1 MSTKKNKLIRYLHLL
16 HFITMNYINSKYL
29 LSFAFIIV
37 LFLNACVHDKPKSEQ
52 VGQTPQAQLGAVA
65 KPQYTE
71 VNTWLDDFDNF
82 KTAIDH
88 EDVEKIKT
96 YFNFPVAAETTQIWV
111 AVYDNVDEDKR
122 PQNFPD
128 TFTEADLEK
137 QHDKLFNSA
146 FVKSLLK
153 INSAHLY
160 KTGEYTT
167 PEIKEG
173 GQSFH
178 MLVQLDKASATL
190 QLSVLYAGGTDEN
203 GEEISEG
210 ESATIYFF
218 KVIDNKTL
226 KFDKILFAG

>member
-1 MSTKKNKLIRYLHLL
+1 MK
-16 HFITMNYINSKYL
+16 FINSKYL
-29 LSFAFIIV
+29 LPFAFVLV
-37 LFLNACVHDKPKSEQ
+37 LFVNACMHDKPKLNQ
-52 VGQTPQAQLGAVA
+52 VSQTAEYQSVAVA
-65 KPQYTE
+65 KSQYAE
-71 VNTWLDDFDNF
+71 VTTWLDDFKNF

-88 EDVEKIKT
+88 NDLEKMKT
-96 YFNFPVAAETTQIWV
+96 YFNLPMSSETTQIWV
-111 AVYDNVDEDKR
+111 AIYDNVDEDKR

-153 INSAHLY
+153 INSAQLY
-160 KTGEYTT
+160 KTGQYAT

-178 MLVQLDKASATL
+178 MLVQFDKASATL

>member
-1 MSTKKNKLIRYLHLL
+1 
-16 HFITMNYINSKYL
+16 MNYINSKYL
-29 LSFAFIIV
+29 LSFVFVLV
-37 LFLNACVHDKPKSEQ
+37 LFLNACVHDKPKSNQ
-52 VGQTPQAQLGAVA
+52 VDQTLKAQPRTVA
-65 KPQYTE
+65 KSQYAE
-71 VNTWLDDFDNF
+71 VNTWLDDFKNL
-82 KTAIDH
+82 KTAIDQK
-88 EDVEKIKT
+88 DLEKMKT
-96 YFNFPVAAETTQIWV
+96 YFNFPVSAETTQIWV

-167 PEIKEG
+167 PEIKEV

-178 MLVQLDKASATL
+178 MLAHFDKASATI

-203 GEEISEG
+203 GQEISEG

-218 KVIDNKTL
+218 KVENSKTL

>member
-1 MSTKKNKLIRYLHLL
+1 M
-16 HFITMNYINSKYL
+16 
-29 LSFAFIIV
+29 
-37 LFLNACVHDKPKSEQ
+37 HDKPKLNQVAQTSEYQ
-52 VGQTPQAQLGAVA
+52 SFAVA
-65 KPQYTE
+65 QSQYAE
-71 VNTWLDDFDNF
+71 VTKWLDDFKNF

-88 EDVEKIKT
+88 NDLEKMKT
-96 YFNFPVAAETTQIWV
+96 YFNLPMSSETTQIWV
-111 AVYDNVDEDKR
+111 AIYDNVDEDKR

-153 INSAHLY
+153 INSAQLY
-160 KTGEYTT
+160 KTGQYTT
-167 PEIKEG
+167 PEIKEE

-178 MLVQLDKASATL
+178 MLVQFDKASATL